1 MLKRRQLSAEE
12 IGLAFD
18 KSQQI
23 PALLLKADIKSALS
37 ISVAHNIYAYDA
49 YFLQTALA
57 YDCPLLTLDKK
68 MQLVANALNIKVLE

>member
-1 MLKRRQLSAEE
+1 
-12 IGLAFD
+12 LA
-18 KSQQI
+18 
-23 PALLLKADIKSALS
+23 

-68 MQLVANALNIKVLE
+68 MKFVANALNIKVLE